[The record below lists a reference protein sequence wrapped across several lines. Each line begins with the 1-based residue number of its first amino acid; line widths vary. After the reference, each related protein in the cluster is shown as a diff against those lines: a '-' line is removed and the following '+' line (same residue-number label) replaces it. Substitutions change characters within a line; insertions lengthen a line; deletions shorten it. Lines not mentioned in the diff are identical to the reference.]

1 MFGPMV
7 AMVTERAA
15 FFHSP
20 TKEEFTMNVLKVIPL
35 IWELRGVPLRLIT
48 TGTGKEASVSQRTV
62 CYSYSYQAFLG
73 VAKGKVKMTKMKN
86 VSMSWLGV

>member
-7 AMVTERAA
+7 AMAAERAV

-20 TKEEFTMNVLKVIPL
+20 TKEEFTMNVIPL

-48 TGTGKEASVSQRTV
+48 TGTRKEASVSQRTV
-62 CYSYSYQAFLG
+62 CFCYSY
-73 VAKGKVKMTKMKN
+73 
-86 VSMSWLGV
+86 

>member
-7 AMVTERAA
+7 AMAAERAA

-35 IWELRGVPLRLIT
+35 MSVIWELRGVPLRPIT
-48 TGTGKEASVSQRTV
+48 TGTRKEASVSKRTV
-62 CYSYSYQAFLG
+62 CFSYSY
-73 VAKGKVKMTKMKN
+73 
-86 VSMSWLGV
+86 